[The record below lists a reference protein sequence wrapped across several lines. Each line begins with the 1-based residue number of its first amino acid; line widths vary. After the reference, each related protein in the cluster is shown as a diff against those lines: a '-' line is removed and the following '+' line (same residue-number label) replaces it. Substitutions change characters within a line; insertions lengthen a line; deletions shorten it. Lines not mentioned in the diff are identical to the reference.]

1 MSATV
6 LDQPPTRM
14 AERAPNTADTHSPA
28 EYLRGITAAV
38 RVAFTWFGTRKT
50 LSPEQKA
57 EAADAFGAEGNYLS
71 AAKKLI
77 DTKHPAFRAVTSV
90 RHQILSYWKGNS
102 LPYPE
107 PGIRLIRQDD
117 IGSFNMHMTTHKAD
131 LAEAITGLNV
141 HYADLKTTARER
153 LGRLYNSTDYPES
166 LTGLFDVT
174 WDFPS
179 VEPPTYLSRLSP
191 ELYRQESER
200 VAARFDEA
208 VRLAEEAF
216 LAELD
221 RLVSHLSERLS
232 GQDDGKPKVF
242 RDSAIENLTEFFGRF
257 RRLNIRSNEQLD
269 QLVEQ
274 VQSTV
279 RGIEPQS
286 LRTDQPLRQR
296 VATQL
301 ASIQSV
307 VDGLLVDRPR
317 RNILRRPR

>member
-1 MSATV
+1 
-6 LDQPPTRM
+6 
-14 AERAPNTADTHSPA
+14 
-28 EYLRGITAAV
+28 
-38 RVAFTWFGTRKT
+38 
-50 LSPEQKA
+50 
-57 EAADAFGAEGNYLS
+57 
-71 AAKKLI
+71 
-77 DTKHPAFRAVTSV
+77 
-90 RHQILSYWKGNS
+90 
-102 LPYPE
+102 
-107 PGIRLIRQDD
+107 
-117 IGSFNMHMTTHKAD
+117 MHMTTHKAD
-131 LAEAITGLNV
+131 LAEAIAGLNV
-141 HYADLKTTARER
+141 HYAELKTTARER
-153 LGRLYNSTDYPES
+153 LGRLYNSSDYPVS

>member
-6 LDQPPTRM
+6 LDAPATR
-14 AERAPNTADTHSPA
+14 AANTADAHSPA

-153 LGRLYNSTDYPES
+153 LGRLYNSTDYPDS

>member
-1 MSATV
+1 MSTLLEEPRAR
-6 LDQPPTRM
+6 PNPTS
-14 AERAPNTADTHSPA
+14 ESTTSVSSS

-71 AAKKLI
+71 AAKKLL
-77 DTKHPAFRAVTSV
+77 DTKHPAFKAVTAV
-90 RHQILSYWKGNS
+90 RGQIVSYWKGNS
-102 LPYPE
+102 LPFPE

-117 IGSFNMHMTTHKAD
+117 VGAFNMHMTTLKAE
-131 LAEAITGLNV
+131 LAEAIRQLDG
-141 HYADLKTTARER
+141 HYADLKRSARER
-153 LGRLYNSTDYPES
+153 LGRLYNSADYPES
-166 LTGLFDVT
+166 LIGLFDVA

-179 VEPPTYLSRLSP
+179 VEPPSYLQRLSP

-221 RLVSHLSERLS
+221 RLVSHLTERLS
-232 GQDDGKPKVF
+232 GQEDGKPKVF
-242 RDSAIENLTEFFGRF
+242 RDSAIENLTEFFNRF
-257 RRLNIRSNEQLD
+257 RRLNIRSNDQLD
-269 QLVEQ
+269 ELVNQ
-274 VQSTV
+274 VQQAV
-279 RGIEPQS
+279 RGVEPQT
-286 LRTDQPLRQR
+286 LRTDLPLRQQ

-301 ASIQSV
+301 AGVQSV
-307 VDGLLVDRPR
+307 MDGLLVERPR